1 MIYVQIALKLVIG
14 LIGLIVIT
22 RLLGKKEMSQVT
34 PFDFIYALVLGGI
47 LEEGIYDKKVSI
59 WQILFAIGVWGLSIY
74 AIEVYSQ
81 KRDGMKNLIKGKPA
95 IIIRNGKLDYRQ
107 MKKNHLDIEQV
118 RTMLRKQGVFTLREV
133 RDLYLEPGGD
143 ISIKLHTKAGNL
155 TPDMLGLSPD
165 DQAPSILVI
174 EEGKIQEDEL
184 HSVQRSKEWLL
195 QELQKKN
202 HQTPEN
208 ILYGEWSETDGFYI
222 ETYPAKNSCSIK

>member
-1 MIYVQIALKLVIG
+1 
-14 LIGLIVIT
+14 
-22 RLLGKKEMSQVT
+22 
-34 PFDFIYALVLGGI
+34 
-47 LEEGIYDKKVSI
+47 
-59 WQILFAIGVWGLSIY
+59 
-74 AIEVYSQ
+74 
-81 KRDGMKNLIKGKPA
+81 
-95 IIIRNGKLDYRQ
+95 
-107 MKKNHLDIEQV
+107 
-118 RTMLRKQGVFTLREV
+118 MLRKQGVFTLREV
-133 RDLYLEPGGD
+133 RDLYLEPGGN

-195 QELQKKN
+195 QELQKKK

-222 ETYPAKNSCSIK
+222 ETYPAKNS